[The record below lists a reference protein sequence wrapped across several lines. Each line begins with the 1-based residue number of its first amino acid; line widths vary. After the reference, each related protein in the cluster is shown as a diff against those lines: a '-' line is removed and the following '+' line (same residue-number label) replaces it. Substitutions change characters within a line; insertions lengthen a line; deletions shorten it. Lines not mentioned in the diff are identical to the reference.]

1 MARYHAKNARIY
13 MSTSG
18 TGVAAPLLGA
28 AAWTLNKATDRV
40 EVTAFGDSNKQYVQ
54 GFADISG
61 DFTVVWDDT
70 DDTAF
75 DAAESADGCRIY
87 LYPSTLVSTIYHYGP
102 AWVDVSHSAAVDGR
116 VEVTGSFAANGNWGR
131 KPA

>member
-13 MSTSG
+13 MSASG
-18 TGVAAPLLGA
+18 TGTAAPLAGA
-28 AAWTLNKATDRV
+28 AAWSLNKATDRV
-40 EVTAFGDSNKQYVQ
+40 ETTAFGDSNKQYVQ
-54 GFADISG
+54 GFADVSG

-75 DAAESADGCRIY
+75 DASEASDGCKIY

-102 AWVDVSHSAAVDGR
+102 AWVDVTQSAAVDGR
-116 VEVTGSFAANGNWGR
+116 VELSGTFVARGDWGR